1 MNSPLLKR
9 KFLSANDEVWGNP
22 GKSVMVLNFGNSF
35 SKVPQKVAV
44 VRAWWR
50 WGTCAVV
57 GVAVVWVSAIALSH
71 ATSLQKELIPKESP
85 EFSLRVG
92 NKTAVEIGEDAIT
105 SSVDSAAFTSPSS
118 TAMTEL
124 TEPDG
129 TTVILPPGYDASR
142 PYPALVLMPYTDRT
156 ALHMFNWGI
165 YDAYQYS
172 GGNSPETAFVI
183 IMPPGQ
189 GSSANW
195 SGYGWESL
203 VNEYEAYVQR
213 DLDSIAAKY
222 NVDPNQMVIGGFS
235 LGGDLSWALSLRNP
249 GLFSG
254 AIVMGSMSNYRNAE
268 SARLLASS
276 DFRYFMVMGGYDG
289 NRGAMHNALDTL
301 DANNIDYHYE
311 EVSNAGH
318 GDLPEQM
325 PNNLF
330 LSGMDYVLAERFAN
344 QSVSQFVSQ

>member
-1 MNSPLLKR
+1 
-9 KFLSANDEVWGNP
+9 
-22 GKSVMVLNFGNSF
+22 MVLSLINSA
-35 SKVPQKVAV
+35 SKAFQKAV
-44 VRAWWR
+44 VTTAGR
-50 WGTCAVV
+50 GLFTAVV
-57 GVAVVWVSAIALSH
+57 TGLVTGIVGGVTLPANAVSV
-71 ATSLQKELIPKESP
+71 PKVLAEKNAAG
-85 EFSLRVG
+85 FSLYSG

-105 SSVDSAAFTSPSS
+105 SSSSSAVFQSPASDRL
-118 TAMTEL
+118 TEL

-142 PYPALVLMPYTDRT
+142 SYPALVLMPYTDRT

-165 YDAYQYS
+165 YDAYQHS
-172 GGNSPETAFVI
+172 GGNSSENAFVI

-195 SGYGWESL
+195 SGAGWESL
-203 VNEYEAYVQR
+203 VNEYEAYVQQT
-213 DLDSIAAKY
+213 LDPIAAKY

-235 LGGDLSWALSLRNP
+235 LGGDLSWTLSLRNP

-254 AIVMGSMSNYRNAE
+254 AIVMGSMSNYRDAQ

-289 NRGAMHNALDTL
+289 NRSAMYSALDTL
-301 DANNIDYHYE
+301 DTHDIDYHYE
-311 EVSNAGH
+311 EVANAGH

-325 PNNLF
+325 PSNLF
-330 LSGMDYVLAERFAN
+330 LSAMDYVLAEQLAAL
-344 QSVSQFVSQ
+344 SVAR